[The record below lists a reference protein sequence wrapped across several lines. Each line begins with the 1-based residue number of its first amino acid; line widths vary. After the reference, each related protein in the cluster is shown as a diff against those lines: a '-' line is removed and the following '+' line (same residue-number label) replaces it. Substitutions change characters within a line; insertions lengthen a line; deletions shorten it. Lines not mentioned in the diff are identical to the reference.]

1 MQTWNAYEQ
10 TDPGFEQ
17 IQDLLARTRDLIK
30 STLNVPRGYS
40 YSPGNFS
47 ALMSKGFLTAYQ
59 ANVSYAMD
67 AENQKAFADNWKS
80 IAKDYTEDQQRLMK
94 AAAKKAA
101 QEEGLWGLVIDALQ
115 VVAGAARRD
124 TDTIFRRFIPW
135 FSCTRWCQQWY

>member
-1 MQTWNAYEQ
+1 M
-10 TDPGFEQ
+10 
-17 IQDLLARTRDLIK
+17 QDLLARTRDLIK

-40 YSPGNFS
+40 YRPGNFS
-47 ALMSKGFLTAYQ
+47 DLMSKVFLTAYQ

-67 AENQKAFADNWKS
+67 TENQKSFADNWKS